1 MIALDLQNLLIC
13 RNILNDKLIQEL
25 SEAVSSP
32 DDLAVTHRFAGH
44 LMEKAETEGWSGNLI
59 RCLFLH
65 LLSQEGCLAAKMAEA
80 SHGNIGESLKNAF
93 IHDMKKL
100 LPALMEKASDIVNVK
115 LIDGYIPSVP
125 QQLEATV
132 YLEKQLKGKT
142 TPEEITQAFLTYYT
156 KYGYGDIASY
166 PAFAWNTKKQKLQG
180 IRHFEAMDFA
190 DIIAYKRQKE
200 QLISN
205 TAAFIKHRP
214 ANNVL
219 LVGARGTG
227 KSSGVKALAK
237 AYYTDGLRLIQM
249 QKSQLA
255 DLPKIMSILR
265 QYASKRFIIFFD
277 DLSFEESDSDY
288 KYLKSAIEGGVE
300 SRPENVL
307 IYATSNR
314 RHLIRETWRDRNNEQ
329 DELFRNDSINET
341 ISLSDRFG
349 LIINYLEPTQDEYLD
364 IIDHFLAQ
372 ENIHLDREELRVLGH
387 RWNLEH
393 SGRSGRS
400 ARQFVTHYLG
410 QMQDEN

>member
-1 MIALDLQNLLIC
+1 MVSVDLENMLVC
-13 RNILNDKLIQEL
+13 RSILKDKLVQEL
-25 SEAVSSP
+25 MASGNEP
-32 DDLAVTHRFAGH
+32 DNLALSHAFAGH
-44 LMEKAETEGWSGNLI
+44 LVEKAENEGWSGNLI
-59 RCLFLH
+59 RALFLH

-80 SHGNIGESLKNAF
+80 SKGTIGDSLKKAF
-93 IHDMKKL
+93 VHDIKKL
-100 LPALMEKASDIVNVK
+100 MPLLFNRASSIVNISI
-115 LIDGYIPSVP
+115 LDGYIPSIP
-125 QQLEATV
+125 YKLEATAF
-132 YLEKQLKGKT
+132 LEKQLEGCN
-142 TPEEITQAFLTYYT
+142 TPETVADAFLVFYQ
-156 KYGYGDIASY
+156 KYGYGEIASHQ
-166 PAFAWNTKKQKLQG
+166 AFSWDSKHQKLKG

-200 QLISN
+200 QLINN
-205 TAAFIKHRP
+205 TLAFINKKP

-237 AYYTDGLRLIQM
+237 AYYSQGLRLLQM
-249 QKSQLA
+249 QKTQLNE
-255 DLPKIMSILR
+255 LPRIMATLR

-300 SRPENVL
+300 SCPENVL

-314 RHLIRETWRDRNNEQ
+314 RHLIRETWRDRVDGQ

-349 LIINYLEPTQDEYLD
+349 LIITYLEPTHDEYLD
-364 IIDHFLAQ
+364 IIDHFLSQ
-372 ENIHLDREELRVLGH
+372 EGIHLEREELRILGH
-387 RWNLEH
+387 QWNLEH

-410 QMQDEN
+410 QMR